1 MLQFTVVL
9 MLIASLTE
17 TFPTSRESPDNA
29 MLKVLR
35 DLSTAS
41 TEGPPPD
48 KLPALLPNDVDNPLL
63 EAELPRRVWWWWYPA
78 KPHPQN
84 RIRQNRAWR
93 SSYNHNSFGLLYSF
107 LIGMLLLTRL
117 EGKVQQNKPQC
128 IEGGG
133 VVK

>member
-17 TFPTSRESPDNA
+17 TFPTSSLRYSHYTQGESPDNA
-29 MLKVLR
+29 ILKVLR
-35 DLSTAS
+35 DLSLAS

-48 KLPALLPNDVDNPLL
+48 KLPALLPNDVDKPLL
-63 EAELPRRVWWWWYPA
+63 EVELPRRVWWWWYPA

-93 SSYNHNSFGLLYSF
+93 SSYNHNSFGLRY
-107 LIGMLLLTRL
+107 
-117 EGKVQQNKPQC
+117 GK
-128 IEGGG
+128 
-133 VVK
+133 

>member
-1 MLQFTVVL
+1 MRQFTVVL

-17 TFPTSRESPDNA
+17 TFPTSSLRYSHYTQGESPDNA

-41 TEGPPPD
+41 TEGPP
-48 KLPALLPNDVDNPLL
+48 LTNPALLPNDVDNPLL
-63 EAELPRRVWWWWYPA
+63 EAELPRRVCWWWYPA

-93 SSYNHNSFGLLYSF
+93 SSYNHNSFGLRY
-107 LIGMLLLTRL
+107 
-117 EGKVQQNKPQC
+117 GK
-128 IEGGG
+128 
-133 VVK
+133 

>member
-1 MLQFTVVL
+1 MLQLTVVL

-17 TFPTSRESPDNA
+17 AFPASSLRYSHYTQGESPDDV

-48 KLPALLPNDVDNPLL
+48 KLLALLPNDVDNPLL
-63 EAELPRRVWWWWYPA
+63 GAELPRGVWWWWYPA

-93 SSYNHNSFGLLYSF
+93 SSYNHNSFGLRY
-107 LIGMLLLTRL
+107 
-117 EGKVQQNKPQC
+117 GK
-128 IEGGG
+128 
-133 VVK
+133 